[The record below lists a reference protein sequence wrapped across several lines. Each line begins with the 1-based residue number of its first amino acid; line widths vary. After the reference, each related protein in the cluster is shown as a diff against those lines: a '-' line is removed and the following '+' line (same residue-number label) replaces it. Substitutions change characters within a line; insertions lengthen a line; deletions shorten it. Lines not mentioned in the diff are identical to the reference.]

1 MLFGELCPKYLRK
14 MLKKMSGKYTE
25 EAAKDE

>member
-1 MLFGELCPKYLRK
+1 MLFGEMCPKYLRK
-14 MLKKMSGKYTE
+14 MLKEMSGKYKE